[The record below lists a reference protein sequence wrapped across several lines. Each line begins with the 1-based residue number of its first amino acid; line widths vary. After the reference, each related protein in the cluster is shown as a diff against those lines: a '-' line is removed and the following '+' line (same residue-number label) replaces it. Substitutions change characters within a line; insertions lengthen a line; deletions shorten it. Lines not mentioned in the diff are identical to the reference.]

1 MNKKHNENESEVAI
15 VKILNSLMVIFTFI
29 ILLSSATKMYFAVDT
44 FGYTV
49 HRMIVLSATL
59 EEFVLIIPT
68 SLFITNESINLSKCY
83 FVSIFAIYLV
93 MNFSNFEYI
102 VSSNNVNRYYETGKL
117 DVEYLERYTGT
128 DAVKPLIRVVKEK
141 NPKDI
146 RYTSNKAELTRY
158 LKYIHEKSV
167 GNMDFR
173 EFNISKYLAKKRT
186 ESILVDTK
194 TNTNNNNS
202 RYSNSVFDDDSL

>member
-1 MNKKHNENESEVAI
+1 M
-15 VKILNSLMVIFTFI
+15 
-29 ILLSSATKMYFAVDT
+29 
-44 FGYTV
+44 
-49 HRMIVLSATL
+49 
-59 EEFVLIIPT
+59 LIDI
-68 SLFITNESINLSKCY
+68 
-83 FVSIFAIYLV
+83 
-93 MNFSNFEYI
+93 M
-102 VSSNNVNRYYETGKL
+102 
-117 DVEYLERYTGT
+117 
-128 DAVKPLIRVVKEK
+128 VVKEK

-146 RYTSNKAELTRY
+146 RYTSNRAELTRY

-194 TNTNNNNS
+194 TNNTTNNTTNSNS